1 MIEILKKFD
10 NSTVDVVSR
19 EEVKVGDEF
28 MIGRTNDGKPI
39 MKMIVNIHEQR
50 KERGTY
56 DDESKRRMWAKIS
69 Y

>member
-10 NSTVDVVSR
+10 NGTVDVVSI

-28 MIGRTNDGKPI
+28 MKT
-39 MKMIVNIHEQR
+39 IVNINEQR

-56 DDESKRRMWAKIS
+56 DDESKRRMWAKVS